1 MCRKFDSCQSNFI
14 AYSVHSSSGSTFHP
28 YSVVAIGGHNGAG
41 RTVFNILTRIEG
53 GGVANYENIKDY
65 GFDKRTAKEQREIAV
80 MGGKAS
86 GEARRRKA
94 DFRKTLNMLLTAEI
108 DNEEY
113 KPVLEALGIE
123 CTLESALNMAMIKEG
138 LAGNVKAY
146 EAIAKYAG
154 QSNQTERD
162 DEEQRI
168 RTERAKRARDLEV
181 GNDDSNDENIQNFL
195 KAMRPTQED
204 LEELFDNVGD
214 GENEGEEKT
223 E

>member
-1 MCRKFDSCQSNFI
+1 M
-14 AYSVHSSSGSTFHP
+14 HSSSGSTFHP
-28 YSVVAIGGHNGAG
+28 YSLVVAIGGHLWSWQDCI
-41 RTVFNILTRIEG
+41 FILTGIEG

-108 DNEEY
+108 DSEEW
-113 KPVLEALGIE
+113 KPVLDALGVE

>member
-1 MCRKFDSCQSNFI
+1 M
-14 AYSVHSSSGSTFHP
+14 
-28 YSVVAIGGHNGAG
+28 
-41 RTVFNILTRIEG
+41 
-53 GGVANYENIKDY
+53 ANYENIKDY

-113 KPVLEALGIE
+113 KPVLEALCIE

>member
-1 MCRKFDSCQSNFI
+1 MANNENLKRLTPSE
-14 AYSVHSSSGSTFHP
+14 AREY
-28 YSVVAIGGHNGAG
+28 G
-41 RTVFNILTRIEG
+41 R
-53 GGVANYENIKDY
+53 
-65 GFDKRTAKEQREIAV
+65 

-108 DNEEY
+108 DNEEW
-113 KPVLEALGIE
+113 KPVLESLGLE

-154 QSNQTERD
+154 QGTGTD
-162 DEEQRI
+162 ADLEEQRSKV
-168 RTERAKRARDLEV
+168 ELNRARKQ
-181 GNDDSNDENIQNFL
+181 SI
-195 KAMRPTQED
+195 T
-204 LEELFDNVGD
+204 
-214 GENEGEEKT
+214 GENEADEALDKLDAILKEVRDNAIKQQA